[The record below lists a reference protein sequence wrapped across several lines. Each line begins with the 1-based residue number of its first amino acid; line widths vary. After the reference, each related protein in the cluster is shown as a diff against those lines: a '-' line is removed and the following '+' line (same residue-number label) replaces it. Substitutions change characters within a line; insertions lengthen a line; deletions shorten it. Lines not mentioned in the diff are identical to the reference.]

1 MRKMRFGFLL
11 FIIFA
16 CNGKPTSLSNEDA
29 VLTLKNSFAENFR
42 LTEKTNGCILE
53 ILDPTSN
60 KVELSQFIPS
70 DKKHKIISLSSTL
83 NGMLSILNSTDHL
96 VGIAKEHHVFDPEIR
111 RKLNSGEIIAFGD
124 ESSYSLEKIISSE
137 ADIILYSGFGN
148 EFPHAKKLR
157 ALGFILVPV
166 YDWKEKHPLGKAEWI
181 KMVGALVD
189 KLDEAGTFFE
199 TTKISYE
206 AYRSNAQKATHQ
218 PSVIAGNTFSGIW
231 YAPAGESYMAQ
242 LIRDAGGKY
251 RYSDSKGTGSL
262 EFSMEQILL
271 DNKSTEI
278 WINPGFDSKEKVLN
292 ANPHARH
299 LLAFKQ
305 LYDYSPN
312 MNKFWERSAAEPHLV
327 LSDLIHIFHPE
338 LNPNYKFHFY
348 RKIDR

>member
-1 MRKMRFGFLL
+1 MRKIGFGFLL
-11 FIIFA
+11 FVIFA
-16 CNGKPTSLSNEDA
+16 CQSEPTSLSGE
-29 VLTLKNSFAENFR
+29 LTPTTLENSFAENFR
-42 LTEKTNGCILE
+42 LTKKTNGYLLE
-53 ILDPTSN
+53 IVDPNSN
-60 KVELSQFIPS
+60 ALELSQFIPS

-96 VGIAKEHHVFDPEIR
+96 VGIAKEHHVFDSEIR
-111 RKLNSGEIIAFGD
+111 NKLNAGEIIAFGD

-148 EFPHAKKLR
+148 EFPHSKKLR
-157 ALGFILVPV
+157 ALGFILIPV

-189 KLDEAGTFFE
+189 KVDDAGVFFE
-199 TTKISYE
+199 ATKKSYD
-206 AYRSNAQKATHQ
+206 AYRNNAQKATSQ
-218 PSVIAGNTFSGIW
+218 PSVIAGNTFNGIW

-242 LIRDAGGKY
+242 LIRDAGGNY

-262 EFSMEQILL
+262 EFSIEQILI
-271 DNKSTEI
+271 DNKTTEI
-278 WINPGFDSKEKVLN
+278 WINPGFDNKKKVLD

-312 MNKFWERSAAEPHLV
+312 MTKFWERSAAEPHLV

-338 LNPNYKFHFY
+338 LDTNYVFHFY
-348 RKIDR
+348 RKIEE